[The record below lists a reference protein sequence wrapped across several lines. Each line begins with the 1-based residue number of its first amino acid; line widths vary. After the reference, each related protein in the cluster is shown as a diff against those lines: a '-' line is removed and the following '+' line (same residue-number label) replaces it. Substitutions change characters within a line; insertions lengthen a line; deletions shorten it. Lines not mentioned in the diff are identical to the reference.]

1 MTQTAPIVHVDTHE
15 SMCPYGGFMSQPDDC
30 RLPGGMS
37 LCDLIRNVRAEE
49 HNYIISLIE
58 ELPCKC
64 ESGGDYC
71 DGHTDVISAIEAID
85 PVDKERP

>member
-1 MTQTAPIVHVDTHE
+1 
-15 SMCPYGGFMSQPDDC
+15 
-30 RLPGGMS
+30 MS

>member
-1 MTQTAPIVHVDTHE
+1 
-15 SMCPYGGFMSQPDDC
+15 MCPYGGFMSKTDDC

-49 HNYIISLIE
+49 HNYIISIIE

-64 ESGGDYC
+64 DEGKDYC
-71 DGHTDVISAIEAID
+71 DGHTDAINAIEAID
-85 PVDKERP
+85 PDDKVGA